1 MAYENL
7 KTAIKQ
13 AIKQNGNQEITGNL
27 LQSTLLNI
35 VNTLGADYRFLG
47 FASPSTVPPDSEE
60 GRLFYFASEAG
71 EYPNFKRSDE
81 NEYVNIGPGVSVIT
95 KEANS
100 DFWKADDLINIAQ
113 ELGTAKDMAVSQNL
127 LSLNFTKNVYYLA
140 CTKTGQKNPTF
151 VLDFKNGLSYL
162 KVDVLYSDFYICR
175 AFVQKF
181 DADAQNA
188 CIRVELSVEQTKFD
202 LTNPNDIRYLA
213 LSKNSENKYFL
224 KVYKYTETISKDD
237 FIVGIGTINSG
248 FICFNNVIID
258 DIEYSV
264 LTPISSFV
272 DKNKI
277 AQELG
282 TAKDMV
288 VSQNLLSLN
297 FTKNVYYLACTK
309 SEQKNPTFILDFK
322 NGLSYLKVD
331 ALYSD
336 FYICRAFVQ
345 KFDADAQNAYIRVEL
360 SVERTKF
367 DLTSPNAIRY
377 LALSKNSENKYFLKV
392 YKYIETISKD
402 DFIVGIGTI
411 YSGFV
416 CFNNVIIDDI
426 EYSVL
431 TPTTPENNI
440 EKFRN
445 VSLAILGDS
454 ISTFKGWL
462 PSDLQGYDGSKYEYY
477 YPSGNVD
484 TVDKCWWHIVASK
497 LGISLS
503 NVSNCAWSGSTVTG
517 THNSDNN
524 AYAGCSNRRIS
535 DLALRINKSP
545 DIIICF
551 ISCNDWGSNVQ
562 IGDYST
568 ENKPVNSSTFRE
580 AYALML
586 YKIKKAYPKAR
597 VFCCTNLDDKRR
609 DAVNDFPSNNAS
621 GISTYKWNTN
631 IEEIAKAF
639 GCEIIDLHSCGISLF
654 NISDF
659 AVDTGL
665 HLNTAGHKLMASKVI
680 KELIQKF

>member
-188 CIRVELSVEQTKFD
+188 
-202 LTNPNDIRYLA
+202 
-213 LSKNSENKYFL
+213 
-224 KVYKYTETISKDD
+224 
-237 FIVGIGTINSG
+237 
-248 FICFNNVIID
+248 
-258 DIEYSV
+258 
-264 LTPISSFV
+264 
-272 DKNKI
+272 
-277 AQELG
+277 
-282 TAKDMV
+282 
-288 VSQNLLSLN
+288 
-297 FTKNVYYLACTK
+297 
-309 SEQKNPTFILDFK
+309 
-322 NGLSYLKVD
+322 
-331 ALYSD
+331 
-336 FYICRAFVQ
+336 
-345 KFDADAQNAYIRVEL
+345 YIRVEL

-392 YKYIETISKD
+392 YLYTETISKD

-411 YSGFV
+411 YSGFI

-431 TPTTPENNI
+431 TPTTPESNI

-524 AYAGCSNRRIS
+524 AYAGCPNRRIS

-665 HLNTAGHKLMASKVI
+665 HPNTAGHKLMASKVI